1 LPGIERHDALRIYKA
16 KERTI
21 AMEILITGGNGF
33 LGRNLIKALQERGD
47 SARVLALS
55 TEDTAWLEE
64 RGVAVYRGDIR
75 APDALTVPLRGVDT
89 VFHLAGMMGLWRSLQ
104 DYWAV
109 NVTGTE
115 NVCRAALAAGAR
127 RLVHVS
133 SWTVYGM
140 NLGRLVTEDDPLA
153 PLDEPYTI
161 TKAEGDRLVQRMIAE
176 EQLPATIVR
185 PGTIFGPGDRLN
197 FARTTD
203 RLRAGKNPII
213 GSGRNALPLVYVT
226 DVVQGLL
233 RAAELDRAVG
243 QAYNISNDQPLTQ
256 KEFLCEIAQELA
268 IAPPRLHIPY
278 DAAYAIASVAEAAA
292 KIIRAKEPFVTRHG
306 ITLFGA
312 DNRHSID
319 KARRDLGY
327 APQVSVSEGVQLACT
342 WYRRH
347 YTPAAGA
354 LHSLKER
361 KI

>member
-1 LPGIERHDALRIYKA
+1 
-16 KERTI
+16 
-21 AMEILITGGNGF
+21 MEILITGGNGF

-64 RGVAVYRGDIR
+64 CGVAVYRGDIR
-75 APDALTVPLRGVDT
+75 DPDVLAVPMRGVDT
-89 VFHLAGMMGLWRSLQ
+89 VFHLAGMMGLWRSMQ
-104 DYWAV
+104 DYYAV

-115 NVCRAALAAGAR
+115 NVCRAALTSGVR

-140 NLGRLVTEDDPLA
+140 NLGRPVTENDPLE
-153 PLDEPYTI
+153 PLNEPYTI

-176 EQLPATIVR
+176 EHLPATIVR

-197 FARTTD
+197 FGRTTD
-203 RLRAGKNPII
+203 RISAGKNPII

-233 RAAELDRAVG
+233 RCAEIERAVG

-256 KEFLCEIAQELA
+256 EEFLLAIAQELDL
-268 IAPPRLHIPY
+268 APPRLHIPY
-278 DAAYAIASVAEAAA
+278 YAAYATAGVAERAA
-292 KIIRAKEPFVTRHG
+292 KIMRSQEPLVTRHG

-327 APQVSVSEGVQLACT
+327 APQVSLREGVRLAAT
-342 WYRRH
+342 WYRH
-347 YTPAAGA
+347 QDSWASWNAPVGA
-354 LHSLKER
+354 SHQVKVR
-361 KI
+361 

>member
-1 LPGIERHDALRIYKA
+1 
-16 KERTI
+16 
-21 AMEILITGGNGF
+21 MEILITGGNGF

-47 SARVLALS
+47 SARVLVLP

-64 RGVAVYRGDIR
+64 RGVAVYLGDIR
-75 APDALTVPLRGVDT
+75 DSDSLIVPMRDVDT
-89 VFHLAGMMGLWRSLQ
+89 VFHLAGMMGLWRLMQ
-104 DYWAV
+104 DYYAV

-115 NVCRAALAAGAR
+115 NVCRAALTAGVR
-127 RLVHVS
+127 RIVHIS

-140 NLGRLVTEDDPLA
+140 NLGRPVTEDDPLE

-176 EQLPATIVR
+176 EHLPATIVR

-197 FARTTD
+197 FGRTTD
-203 RLRAGKNPII
+203 RIIAGKNPII

-233 RAAELDRAVG
+233 RCAGPECAVG
-243 QAYNISNDQPLTQ
+243 QAFNISNDQPLTQ
-256 KEFLCEIAQELA
+256 EEFLRMIAQELD

-278 DAAYAIASVAEAAA
+278 YAAYALASVAERCA
-292 KIIRAKEPFVTRHG
+292 KIMRSQEPLVTRHG

-319 KARRDLGY
+319 KARRHLGY
-327 APQVSVSEGVQLACT
+327 SPQVPLREGVRRAVT
-342 WYRRH
+342 WYKHQDSRALGKAPVGA
-347 YTPAAGA
+347 TQAANA
-354 LHSLKER
+354 R
-361 KI
+361 